1 MKKKIRL
8 IILFILLIGISLLLG
23 NKVYASDFYRNGA
36 DTTEFDLNDGG
47 LYNVF
52 CIDDTK
58 TYTVQTHSAKYAS
71 SSYSQKMGLMLNQIA
86 TYNEKGTSSDMPP
99 SVGYALWYLQKTG
112 HLQEAFSSQDNP
124 YWSALQLIIY
134 RATAEYGEN
143 ICEHSETN
151 ATTSQDVMKWS
162 DIYARCYYDIFS
174 KLGKD
179 TPLFDVESDED
190 ELAVNVDQEE
200 KTIVVG
206 PYYLELNVEASST
219 TKQYLYNQL
228 IRNGVND
235 NTAFATFDKIKN
247 MNCDEGEEPIFIN
260 KNGKQIKF
268 PNFVTGEAFYI
279 KFKPGNEGF
288 ITDVAKRNEEY
299 KKRPVISVNYI
310 NGFTGD
316 VTKLGSLSATFTPLY
331 VNVQAPDVHV
341 ISKDFAYGKPSDP
354 YACDSSH
361 SYWRAWFYV
370 TVDITF
376 HIYGISGNSS
386 HCIQER
392 TIRRTLPEPIEY
404 EAWLGS
410 KNDPDWHEPKY
421 DEDGNETEPGYWTD
435 HYVPSDAAWG
445 QKNSADSYDRVQNP
459 TDQNIGTYTLD
470 DVSTLQSLAKV
481 QLVARGNANNSGYKF
496 IKNDG
501 GASIVE
507 NRSYCENKEINMLI
521 QGTVWKDM
529 PTESKAYTVDGKND
543 RVGNGTQ
550 QTSAGVDLVFPGVQ
564 VSLYELKDKSDGSP
578 KLIATTTTDK
588 NGKYY
593 FFGKN
598 PSSPEEPLMNPLRKY
613 FVVFTFNG
621 QLYQATYYKNKLAK
635 GTNDGYSNAKEA
647 VDHADY
653 SMEITRNTINA
664 RFATISPSSNNYA
677 SPSKGG
683 ANAAYAYNGEIKDEN
698 GNLTGKQYRDVWAEF
713 IQASTFKG
721 SEVKDPVKEDYDKVW
736 DRQQTYEEAY
746 GSLATLDSVKN
757 FIKDSMM
764 TAKSYQMG
772 DDTSLYPVYDQFQ
785 IESIDKTSKK
795 YAGVESRID
804 WNSLPGDALI
814 KNEEQY
820 TYKYADY
827 SPAGSGAGTGAL
839 NKQVL
844 NGLKKAGVTAGDIKQ
859 HVPRSSATLN
869 WKTKTGTRITY
880 TINPKYNLSDYVV
893 NYPKD
898 YEVIG
903 ITYHYLYTVKSAQCY
918 YANFGVTWR
927 EEPEMS
933 IQKDVYKARVIVNGK
948 EHTYNYNSSSSG
960 DSDENVWTTQLK
972 AADVL
977 YNASLGYNYERDVY
991 KSDYIFTGKGDEA
1004 IKNMQII
1011 VTYRITLKNTGNV
1024 KMRVNEL
1031 VDYYDYDNYQFDV
1044 ATNTSPD
1051 STGELPARWYNTYD
1065 YANGDGSN
1073 VISSE
1078 PSSYIGSNKKGGIQS
1093 TSGLKVYGSSRT
1105 SKDGGYGNNYQAET
1119 LTGGNYNYHAI
1130 YLTGIVNQNG
1140 SEWFDPGQKGYVYV
1154 SFRVKTDSNGKIKL
1168 DESPDG
1174 SLSSYPGKRNIIEIN
1189 SYSTKYVDA
1198 ATVPDTL
1205 DDGDGRHDRAVG
1217 GQDAGLI
1224 DKSSNPGNLAT
1235 TDLTS
1240 EGYLDYTVTEQ
1251 GKEYKDEFG
1260 GDHFMDSRGEGLKAD
1275 RIPHVEPDT
1284 DESIPF
1290 RVIIKLGVDTEVSGY
1305 VYEDNRSTAND
1316 NAIVGNGVDDSEP
1329 RISGVTTQLIE
1340 LVQDVDENGIS
1351 KGTYNSERV
1360 VGVYRSTN
1368 GVIDEVNNNV
1378 DYYSAKD
1385 SGGKSQVVY
1394 SDHSS
1399 NIFYVEPQNLSKGQY
1414 SFLSIPAGMYYVRFT
1429 YGDKTRTTLTNSN
1442 SNEVNVLLGEQ
1453 GFNDKSYNGQD
1464 YKSTVYQ
1471 AGLSQDH
1478 QYYGVSGFK
1487 NSDTQNYT
1495 SSSNDTEPLSIT
1507 GDYKSRMYNYDINA
1521 GSARQGVSDAKD
1533 VYAYRQRQI
1542 NYSTTVTNYKS
1553 EVLDSFEKLG
1563 TYVPTDASGKVDKNA
1578 QKSLQSSMVNELMEN
1593 TKQVAQTG
1601 TIDVEVEYNRTSSSE
1616 DDGNNNGSEYKITDV
1631 DLGLVERARSQ
1642 LKMNKEIAN
1651 FKVVLESGDVLFN
1664 ATKTVN
1670 NLYFAEHQ
1678 GHYVI
1683 YYRDHNAWN
1692 QSAGNLGQTQ
1702 LPPRLYRLAGTIVS
1716 SNSTETP
1723 ELLQAYIDDELLEGA
1738 RIQITY
1744 AYKVENVGEIDYL
1757 DKQFYYTGKTNN
1769 TSASNIS
1776 RTSADTVIDY
1786 VTNEIKYAK
1795 DYNSKNNW
1803 NVRYANELTNT
1814 SAKGET
1820 DLVNRQ
1826 YATRLKTYNT
1836 LLTTE
1841 DMNGG
1846 LLPRA
1851 IASDYGEATS
1861 KDTSLILTTTVSTNN
1876 SGDNLVYNN
1885 LTEIVKMTNSQ
1896 GRRMQFAIVG
1906 NQIMADQSLG
1916 NNAASSE
1923 LSKIKLVTPSEI
1935 DADSAQQ
1942 VVLMPPTG
1950 ANKNYVPY
1958 IVAALVSAGLIIAAV
1973 VIIKTKVLKGKAK

>member
-8 IILFILLIGISLLLG
+8 IILLILLIGISLLLG
-23 NKVYASDFYRNGA
+23 NKTYALTINKKGLMPTDYDLSDNYNGVYNNFCIEDTRTYRWATNSAVSHPQITQGVQ
-36 DTTEFDLNDGG
+36 LNDKVE
-47 LYNVF
+47 YNV
-52 CIDDTK
+52 
-58 TYTVQTHSAKYAS
+58 
-71 SSYSQKMGLMLNQIA
+71 M
-86 TYNEKGTSSDMPP
+86 SSDTGEIPP

-112 HLQEAFSSQDNP
+112 HLQEAYSAQNSV
-124 YWSALQLIIY
+124 YWNTLQAVIY
-134 RATAEYGEN
+134 NATAKYGEDLCIQAVESPISN
-143 ICEHSETN
+143 EVT
-151 ATTSQDVMKWS
+151 KWS
-162 DIYARCYYDIFS
+162 DIYAKCYYEIFS
-174 KLGKD
+174 KLGGQKSMFEAY
-179 TPLFDVESDED
+179 TTEE

-206 PYYLELNVEASST
+206 PYYLELNVSASLES
-219 TKQYLYNQL
+219 QRYLYNQL
-228 IRNGVND
+228 IRNGVDD
-235 NTAFATFDKIKN
+235 NTAFATFDAIKN
-247 MNCDEGEEPIFIN
+247 MNCDEGEKPIFIN
-260 KNGKQIKF
+260 KNGKEIKF
-268 PNFVTGEAFYI
+268 PNFITQEPFYI
-279 KFKPGNEGF
+279 KFTPGNDGF

-299 KKRPVISVNYI
+299 KKKPVIVIDYI
-310 NGFTGD
+310 NGFTGNI
-316 VTKLGSLSATFTPLY
+316 TKYEDEVSKFNQFY
-331 VNVQAPDVHV
+331 INVEAPDVYV
-341 ISKDFAYGKPSDP
+341 YFKKRIGEAWLDR
-354 YACDSSH
+354 CDASGA
-361 SYWRAWFYV
+361 YWRRRFKVSVDV
-370 TVDITF
+370 TFKTYHSFGDTTSVGGTDIAPF
-376 HIYGISGNSS
+376 
-386 HCIQER
+386 
-392 TIRRTLPEPIEY
+392 TLPELVTYEWRGPSENNPEKHEEYNEEGELTNVWYSDHWEPIGDASENQKDY
-404 EAWLGS
+404 KDIVE
-410 KNDPDWHEPKY
+410 N
-421 DEDGNETEPGYWTD
+421 PG
-435 HYVPSDAAWG
+435 
-445 QKNSADSYDRVQNP
+445 
-459 TDQNIGTYTLD
+459 DQDMGPYTLGFSARLQHM
-470 DVSTLQSLAKV
+470 VRITLMA
-481 QLVARGNANNSGYKF
+481 GMNANGSGYRF
-496 IKNDG
+496 IKNDD

-507 NRSYCENKEINMLI
+507 DRSYCENKEINMLI
-521 QGTVWKDM
+521 QGSVWKDM

-550 QTSAGVDLVFPGVQ
+550 QTTAGVDLVFPGVQ

-598 PSSPEEPLMNPLRKY
+598 PDSPEEPLMNPLRKY

-785 IESIDKTSKK
+785 IESIDKTSNK
-795 YAGVESRID
+795 YAGIEPRID
-804 WNSLPGDALI
+804 YSALPGDAWI
-814 KNEEQY
+814 RHKETRQ
-820 TYKYADY
+820 
-827 SPAGSGAGTGAL
+827 G
-839 NKQVL
+839 
-844 NGLKKAGVTAGDIKQ
+844 
-859 HVPRSSATLN
+859 
-869 WKTKTGTRITY
+869 KTGKESSIGGPKSLSAEQKIQMEKMHLKRSEYNPPRPSQTTNASSGSY
-880 TINPKYNLSDYVV
+880 TVEWSTWNDKYNLSDYIV

-903 ITYHYLYTVKSAQCY
+903 ITYHYLYTVKSAQCF

-948 EHTYNYNSSSSG
+948 EHTYNYNSSASG

-977 YNASLGYNYERDVY
+977 YNASLGYNYMRDVY

-1073 VISSE
+1073 VTSSE

-1093 TSGLKVYGSSRT
+1093 TGGLKVYGSSRT

-1174 SLSSYPGKRNIIEIN
+1174 SFSSYPGKRNIIEIN

-1240 EGYLDYTVTEQ
+1240 EGYLDYTVTEKN
-1251 GKEYKDEFG
+1251 KEYKDEFG
-1260 GDHFMDSRGEGLKAD
+1260 GNLFMDSRGEGLIAD

-1284 DESIPF
+1284 DEALPF

-1305 VYEDNRSTAND
+1305 VYEDNRNTAND

-1399 NIFYVEPQNLSKGQY
+1399 NIFYVEPQKLSKGQY

-1563 TYVPTDASGKVDKNA
+1563 TYVPTDASGKVDTNA

-1616 DDGNNNGSEYKITDV
+1616 EVGNNNGSEYKITDV
-1631 DLGLVERARSQ
+1631 DLGLVERPRSQ

-1692 QSAGNLGQTQ
+1692 QNSGNLAQTQ

-1716 SNSTETP
+1716 ANSTETP

-1795 DYNSKNNW
+1795 DYNSENNW

-1851 IASDYGEATS
+1851 IASDYNEATS

-1906 NQIMADQSLG
+1906 NQVMADQSLG

-1950 ANKNYVPY
+1950 ANKNYLPY
-1958 IVAALVSAGLIIAAV
+1958 ILAALVSAGLIIAAV

>member
-1 MKKKIRL
+1 MTLPER
-8 IILFILLIGISLLLG
+8 
-23 NKVYASDFYRNGA
+23 
-36 DTTEFDLNDGG
+36 
-47 LYNVF
+47 
-52 CIDDTK
+52 
-58 TYTVQTHSAKYAS
+58 
-71 SSYSQKMGLMLNQIA
+71 
-86 TYNEKGTSSDMPP
+86 
-99 SVGYALWYLQKTG
+99 
-112 HLQEAFSSQDNP
+112 
-124 YWSALQLIIY
+124 
-134 RATAEYGEN
+134 
-143 ICEHSETN
+143 
-151 ATTSQDVMKWS
+151 
-162 DIYARCYYDIFS
+162 
-174 KLGKD
+174 
-179 TPLFDVESDED
+179 
-190 ELAVNVDQEE
+190 
-200 KTIVVG
+200 
-206 PYYLELNVEASST
+206 
-219 TKQYLYNQL
+219 
-228 IRNGVND
+228 
-235 NTAFATFDKIKN
+235 
-247 MNCDEGEEPIFIN
+247 
-260 KNGKQIKF
+260 
-268 PNFVTGEAFYI
+268 I
-279 KFKPGNEGF
+279 KFKYKVGVDTWQDPPTIDEETGEVIEEGERHF
-288 ITDVAKRNEEY
+288 RPKEE
-299 KKRPVISVNYI
+299 
-310 NGFTGD
+310 D
-316 VTKLGSLSATFTPLY
+316 L
-331 VNVQAPDVHV
+331 PD
-341 ISKDFAYGKPSDP
+341 
-354 YACDSSH
+354 
-361 SYWRAWFYV
+361 
-370 TVDITF
+370 
-376 HIYGISGNSS
+376 
-386 HCIQER
+386 
-392 TIRRTLPEPIEY
+392 
-404 EAWLGS
+404 
-410 KNDPDWHEPKY
+410 
-421 DEDGNETEPGYWTD
+421 DGNAWTQ
-435 HYVPSDAAWG
+435 YSGPV
-445 QKNSADSYDRVQNP
+445 K
-459 TDQNIGTYTLD
+459 DQNVGTKIFVPQSPFLQPTTRIILKDYGQVPGTG
-470 DVSTLQSLAKV
+470 VSI
-481 QLVARGNANNSGYKF
+481 F

-507 NRSYCENKEINMLI
+507 DRTYCENKEINMLI
-521 QGTVWKDM
+521 QGSVWKDM

-550 QTSAGVDLVFPGVQ
+550 QTTAGVDLVFPGVQ

-598 PSSPEEPLMNPLRKY
+598 PNSPEEPLMNPLRKY

-721 SEVKDPVKEDYDKVW
+721 SEVQDPVKEDYDKVW

-785 IESIDKTSKK
+785 IESIDKTSNK
-795 YAGVESRID
+795 YAGIASRID
-804 WNSLPGDALI
+804 YNAIPSDAW
-814 KNEEQY
+814 EY
-820 TYKYADY
+820 
-827 SPAGSGAGTGAL
+827 
-839 NKQVL
+839 V
-844 NGLKKAGVTAGDIKQ
+844 
-859 HVPRSSATLN
+859 
-869 WKTKTGTRITY
+869 KTKTSGTSGKGSSIGGPQPYNYFQWLVQADKTDTSYSDYSKMASKDKQTTNPSTGDTWSITR
-880 TINPKYNLSDYVV
+880 NLKKGYNLSDYIV

-948 EHTYNYNSSSSG
+948 EHTYNYNSSASG

-1073 VISSE
+1073 VTSSE

-1093 TSGLKVYGSSRT
+1093 TGGLKVYGSSRT

-1119 LTGGNYNYHAI
+1119 LTSGNYNYHAI

-1174 SLSSYPGKRNIIEIN
+1174 SFSSYPGKRNIIEIN

-1240 EGYLDYTVTEQ
+1240 EGYLDYTVTEKN
-1251 GKEYKDEFG
+1251 KEYKDEFG
-1260 GDHFMDSRGEGLKAD
+1260 GNLFMDSRGEGLIAD

-1284 DESIPF
+1284 DEAIPF
-1290 RVIIKLGVDTEVSGY
+1290 RVIIKLGVDTEISGY

-1563 TYVPTDASGKVDKNA
+1563 TYVPTDASGKVDTNA

-1616 DDGNNNGSEYKITDV
+1616 EVGNNNGSEYKITDV
-1631 DLGLVERARSQ
+1631 DLGLVERPRSQ

-1692 QSAGNLGQTQ
+1692 QNSGNLAQTQ

-1716 SNSTETP
+1716 ANSTETP

-1786 VTNEIKYAK
+1786 VTNEIKYTK
-1795 DYNSKNNW
+1795 DYNSENNW

-1851 IASDYGEATS
+1851 IASDYNEATS

-1950 ANKNYVPY
+1950 ANKNYLPY
-1958 IVAALVSAGLIIAAV
+1958 ILAALVSAGLIIAAV

>member
-1 MKKKIRL
+1 MQHIMNGGVL
-8 IILFILLIGISLLLG
+8 CDFGE
-23 NKVYASDFYRNGA
+23 ASQV
-36 DTTEFDLNDGG
+36 GG
-47 LYNVF
+47 DV
-52 CIDDTK
+52 
-58 TYTVQTHSAKYAS
+58 
-71 SSYSQKMGLMLNQIA
+71 
-86 TYNEKGTSSDMPP
+86 EKW
-99 SVGYALWYLQKTG
+99 A
-112 HLQEAFSSQDNP
+112 
-124 YWSALQLIIY
+124 
-134 RATAEYGEN
+134 
-143 ICEHSETN
+143 
-151 ATTSQDVMKWS
+151 
-162 DIYARCYYDIFS
+162 DIYAKCYYEIFQNLNGGS
-174 KLGKD
+174 IFEAF
-179 TPLFDVESDED
+179 TTED

-206 PYYLELNVEASST
+206 PYYLAVRANAT
-219 TKQYLYNQL
+219 TESKKYLYNQL
-228 IRNGVND
+228 IRNGVD
-235 NTAFATFDKIKN
+235 EKTAFATYKGIKN
-247 MNCDEGEEPIFIN
+247 MSCDEGEEPIFVN
-260 KNGKQIKF
+260 QNGEEIKF
-268 PNFVTGEAFYI
+268 PNFVTEEPFYI

-288 ITDVAKRNEEY
+288 ITDVAKRDEEY
-299 KKRPVISVNYI
+299 KKKPVISVEYI

-316 VTKLGSLSATFTPLY
+316 IIKYDDYQSIFSNLIVNPLAADVQIESKEEDGATEQYQL
-331 VNVQAPDVHV
+331 DE
-341 ISKDFAYGKPSDP
+341 SGAY
-354 YACDSSH
+354 
-361 SYWRAWFYV
+361 YWREFKV
-370 TVDITF
+370 QVKVTF
-376 HIYGISGNSS
+376 HAYFAGRGGTVKLNHVEEYVLPKTIKFRYRLDVKV
-386 HCIQER
+386 IQHPAEWGYNDEGEWVK
-392 TIRRTLPEPIEY
+392 TKDEEPDTYEVLGELP
-404 EAWLGS
+404 
-410 KNDPDWHEPKY
+410 KD
-421 DEDGNETEPGYWTD
+421 
-435 HYVPSDAAWG
+435 
-445 QKNSADSYDRVQNP
+445 ADSWTEYYGPVEDQELGEKTIAAKGRVLQPNAK
-459 TDQNIGTYTLD
+459 IKLKAMGGLSGTG
-470 DVSTLQSLAKV
+470 VSIFV
-481 QLVARGNANNSGYKF
+481 
-496 IKNDG
+496 KNDG

-507 NRSYCENKEINMLI
+507 DRTYCENKEINMLI

-529 PTESKAYTVDGKND
+529 PTENKEYTVDGKND
-543 RVGNGTQ
+543 RIGNGVQ
-550 QTSAGVDLVFPGVQ
+550 QTTAGADIVFPGVQ
-564 VSLYELKDKSDGSP
+564 VTLYELKDKSDGSP

-598 PSSPEEPLMNPLRKY
+598 PNSPEEPLMNPLRKY
-613 FVVFTFNG
+613 FVVFTYNG
-621 QLYQATYYKNKLAK
+621 QLYQATYYKNQLAK

-647 VDHADY
+647 IDHADY
-653 SMEITRNTINA
+653 GMEITRNTINA
-664 RFATISPSSNNYA
+664 RFATISPSSNNYS

-721 SEVKDPVKEDYDKVW
+721 EEVKDPVKEDYDKVW
-736 DRQQTYEEAY
+736 DRAQTYEEAY

-757 FIKDSMM
+757 FIKDSML

-785 IESIDKTSKK
+785 IESIDKTSNK
-795 YAGVESRID
+795 YAGIEPRID
-804 WNSLPGDALI
+804 YSAAPEDAWTTEIVYVPGTSGKGSSGGTSAGNYGAKLDQAQKLGLSYNQYKNTCTTTQVSSGGKKGYSYRVRRWNG
-814 KNEEQY
+814 
-820 TYKYADY
+820 
-827 SPAGSGAGTGAL
+827 
-839 NKQVL
+839 
-844 NGLKKAGVTAGDIKQ
+844 
-859 HVPRSSATLN
+859 
-869 WKTKTGTRITY
+869 
-880 TINPKYNLSDYVV
+880 KYNINDFVV

-960 DSDENVWTTQLK
+960 DADENVWTTELK

-977 YNASLGYNYERDVY
+977 YNASLGYSYERDVY
-991 KSDYIFTGKGDEA
+991 KSDYIYTGKGDEA

-1078 PSSYIGSNKKGGIQS
+1078 PSSYIGSDKKGGVLS

-1105 SKDGGYGNNYQAET
+1105 SKDGGYGNNYATET
-1119 LTGGNYNYHAI
+1119 LTGGSYNYHAI

-1168 DESPDG
+1168 DESADG
-1174 SLSSYPGKRNIIEIN
+1174 SYSSYPGKRNIIEIN

-1205 DDGDGRHDRAVG
+1205 DEGDGRHDRAVG

-1235 TDLTS
+1235 SDLTP
-1240 EGYLDYTVTEQ
+1240 EGYLDYTVTEKD
-1251 GKEYKDEFG
+1251 KEYKDEFG
-1260 GDHFMDSRGEGLKAD
+1260 GNNFVDSRGEGLKAD

-1284 DESIPF
+1284 DEALPF
-1290 RVIIKLGVDTEVSGY
+1290 RVIIKLGVDTEISGY

-1360 VGVYRSTN
+1360 IGEYRSTN
-1368 GVIDEVNNNV
+1368 GVIDEINNNV

-1394 SDHSS
+1394 SDHNS

-1429 YGDKTRTTLTNSN
+1429 YGDKTRTTLSNSN
-1442 SNEVNVLLGEQ
+1442 SNEVNVLIGEQ

-1471 AGLSQDH
+1471 AGISQDH

-1487 NSDTQNYT
+1487 NYDSQNYT

-1507 GDYKSRMYNYDINA
+1507 GDYKSRMYNYDISA
-1521 GSARQGVSDAKD
+1521 GSSRQGVSDAKD
-1533 VYAYRQRQI
+1533 VYAYRQKQI

-1563 TYVPTDASGKVDKNA
+1563 TYVPTDASGKVDTNA
-1578 QKSLQSSMVNELMEN
+1578 QKTNQLSMITELMNN

-1601 TIDVEVEYNRTSSSE
+1601 TIDVEVEYNRTSSSQE
-1616 DDGNNNGSEYKITDV
+1616 EGNLNGTEYKITDV

-1642 LKMNKEIAN
+1642 LKMNKQIAN
-1651 FKVVLESGDVLFN
+1651 FKVTLESGDVLFN

-1670 NLYFAEHQ
+1670 NLYYAEHQ

-1683 YYRDHNAWN
+1683 YYRDQNAWN
-1692 QSAGNLGQTQ
+1692 SNSGNLAQTQ

-1744 AYKVENVGEIDYL
+1744 AYRVENVGEIDYL

-1776 RTSADTVIDY
+1776 RTSADTIVDY

-1795 DYNSKNNW
+1795 DYNANNNW
-1803 NVRYANELTNT
+1803 DIRYANELTNT
-1814 SAKGET
+1814 SQNGEN

-1826 YATRLKTYNT
+1826 YASRLKTYNT

-1841 DMNGG
+1841 DVKGG
-1846 LLPRA
+1846 LLPRS
-1851 IASDYGEATS
+1851 IAQDYNEAAS
-1861 KDTSLILTTTVSTNN
+1861 KDTSLVLTTTVSTNN
-1876 SGDNLVYNN
+1876 TGDNLVYNN

-1916 NNAASSE
+1916 NNAASNE
-1923 LSKIKLVTPSEI
+1923 LSKIKLITPSEI

-1950 ANKNYVPY
+1950 ANKNYTAY
-1958 IVAALVSAGLIIAAV
+1958 IIASLIAAGLIIASV
-1973 VIIKTKVLKGKAK
+1973 VIIKTKVLKQKNK

>member
-8 IILFILLIGISLLLG
+8 IILLILLIGISLLLS
-23 NKVYASDFYRNGA
+23 NKVYASDFYRNGG
-36 DTTEFDLNDGG
+36 DVLDFDLSEGG
-47 LYNVF
+47 VYNNF

-58 TYTVQTHSAKYAS
+58 TYSVQTHSAKYATT
-71 SSYSQKMGLMLNQIA
+71 SYSQTMGLILNQIA
-86 TYNEKGTSSDMPP
+86 TYNVKGTSSNMPP

-124 YWSALQLIIY
+124 YWSALQFIIY
-134 RATAEYGEN
+134 RATAEYGED
-143 ICEHSETN
+143 ICEN
-151 ATTSQDVMKWS
+151 ASLNVTTSTDVSKWS
-162 DIYARCYYDIFS
+162 DIYARCYYEIFS

-179 TPLFDVESDED
+179 TPLFDVISYED

-206 PYYLELNVEASST
+206 PYYLELNVDASNNA
-219 TKQYLYNQL
+219 KRYLYNQL
-228 IRNGVND
+228 IRNGVDD
-235 NTAFATFDKIKN
+235 NTAFATFNKIKN

-279 KFKPGNEGF
+279 KFRPGNEGF
-288 ITDVAKRNEEY
+288 ITDVAKRDEEY
-299 KKRPVISVNYI
+299 KKKPVISVNYI

-316 VTKLGSLSATFTPLY
+316 VTKLGSVSATFSPLY
-331 VNVQAPDVHV
+331 VNVEAPDVRV
-341 ISKDFAYGKPSDP
+341 ISKTFAYGEPGEP
-354 YACDSSH
+354 YECDSSH
-361 SYWRAWFYV
+361 SYWRAWFNV
-370 TVDITF
+370 RVEITF
-376 HIYGISGNSS
+376 HIYGVKGNSS
-386 HCIQER
+386 YCMEEIIR
-392 TIRRTLPEPIEY
+392 TEDLPNPIEY

-410 KNDPDWHEPKY
+410 YNDQVYHAPVLDK
-421 DEDGNETEPGYWTD
+421 DGNVIKDGYFTD
-435 HYVPSDAAWG
+435 NWQPTDYAKE
-445 QKNSADSYDRVQNP
+445 QKKDPKNYDRVRNP
-459 TDQNIGTYTLD
+459 TDQSLGTYTIDNVLM
-470 DVSTLQSLAKV
+470 LQSLARPK
-481 QLVARGNANNSGYKF
+481 LVARGNANDSGYKF
-496 IKNDG
+496 IENDG

-521 QGTVWKDM
+521 QGSVWKDM

-598 PSSPEEPLMNPLRKY
+598 PTSPEEPLMNPLRKY

-721 SEVKDPVKEDYDKVW
+721 SEVQDPVKEDYDKVW

-785 IESIDKTSKK
+785 IESIDKTSNK
-795 YAGVESRID
+795 YAGIEPRID
-804 WNSLPGDALI
+804 YSALPGDAWTYEPVTMPFKGNDPSSSAGGPKSI
-814 KNEEQY
+814 K
-820 TYKYADY
+820 D
-827 SPAGSGAGTGAL
+827 L
-839 NKQVL
+839 NKEQRL
-844 NGLKKAGVTAGDIKQ
+844 ALQKGHGLQGNVNFPRASLDVDYKK
-859 HVPRSSATLN
+859 
-869 WKTKTGTRITY
+869 KTKTIMVPKL
-880 TINPKYNLSDYVV
+880 NPKYNLSDYIV

-903 ITYHYLYTVKSAQCY
+903 ITYHYLYTVKSAQCF

-948 EHTYNYNSSSSG
+948 EHTYNYNSSASG

-977 YNASLGYNYERDVY
+977 YNASLGYNYVRDVY

-1073 VISSE
+1073 VTSSE

-1093 TSGLKVYGSSRT
+1093 TGGLKVYGSSRT

-1119 LTGGNYNYHAI
+1119 LTSGNYNYHAI

-1240 EGYLDYTVTEQ
+1240 EGYLDYTVTEKN
-1251 GKEYKDEFG
+1251 KEYKDEFG
-1260 GDHFMDSRGEGLKAD
+1260 GNLFMDSRGEGLIAD

-1284 DESIPF
+1284 DEAIPF
-1290 RVIIKLGVDTEVSGY
+1290 RVIIKLGVDTEISGY
-1305 VYEDNRSTAND
+1305 VYEDNRNTAND

-1360 VGVYRSTN
+1360 VGKYRSTN
-1368 GVIDEVNNNV
+1368 GVIDEVNNNE

-1429 YGDKTRTTLTNSN
+1429 YGDKPRTTLTNSN

-1563 TYVPTDASGKVDKNA
+1563 TYVPTDASGKVDTNA

-1616 DDGNNNGSEYKITDV
+1616 EVGNNNGSEYKITDV
-1631 DLGLVERARSQ
+1631 DLGLVERPRSQ

-1692 QSAGNLGQTQ
+1692 QNSGNLAQTQ

-1716 SNSTETP
+1716 ANSTETP

-1795 DYNSKNNW
+1795 DYNSENNW

-1851 IASDYGEATS
+1851 IASDYNEATS

-1950 ANKNYVPY
+1950 ANKNYLPY
-1958 IVAALVSAGLIIAAV
+1958 ILAALVSAGLIIAAV

>member
-1 MKKKIRL
+1 MA
-8 IILFILLIGISLLLG
+8 GH
-23 NKVYASDFYRNGA
+23 
-36 DTTEFDLNDGG
+36 
-47 LYNVF
+47 
-52 CIDDTK
+52 IDIT
-58 TYTVQTHSAKYAS
+58 
-71 SSYSQKMGLMLNQIA
+71 LP
-86 TYNEKGTSSDMPP
+86 E
-99 SVGYALWYLQKTG
+99 
-112 HLQEAFSSQDNP
+112 
-124 YWSALQLIIY
+124 
-134 RATAEYGEN
+134 R
-143 ICEHSETN
+143 
-151 ATTSQDVMKWS
+151 
-162 DIYARCYYDIFS
+162 
-174 KLGKD
+174 
-179 TPLFDVESDED
+179 
-190 ELAVNVDQEE
+190 
-200 KTIVVG
+200 
-206 PYYLELNVEASST
+206 
-219 TKQYLYNQL
+219 
-228 IRNGVND
+228 
-235 NTAFATFDKIKN
+235 
-247 MNCDEGEEPIFIN
+247 
-260 KNGKQIKF
+260 
-268 PNFVTGEAFYI
+268 I
-279 KFKPGNEGF
+279 KFKYKVGVDTWQDPPTIDEETGEVTEGEWHS
-288 ITDVAKRNEEY
+288 RPREE
-299 KKRPVISVNYI
+299 
-310 NGFTGD
+310 D
-316 VTKLGSLSATFTPLY
+316 L
-331 VNVQAPDVHV
+331 PD
-341 ISKDFAYGKPSDP
+341 DAN
-354 YACDSSH
+354 
-361 SYWRAWFYV
+361 AWTQYS
-370 TVDITF
+370 
-376 HIYGISGNSS
+376 GIV
-386 HCIQER
+386 E
-392 TIRRTLPEPIEY
+392 
-404 EAWLGS
+404 
-410 KNDPDWHEPKY
+410 
-421 DEDGNETEPGYWTD
+421 
-435 HYVPSDAAWG
+435 
-445 QKNSADSYDRVQNP
+445 
-459 TDQNIGTYTLD
+459 DQNVGTIMFVPPSPFLQPTTRIILKDYGQVPGTG
-470 DVSTLQSLAKV
+470 VSI
-481 QLVARGNANNSGYKF
+481 F

-507 NRSYCENKEINMLI
+507 DRTYCENKEINMLI
-521 QGTVWKDM
+521 QGSVWKDM

-550 QTSAGVDLVFPGVQ
+550 QTTAGVDLVFPGVQ

-598 PSSPEEPLMNPLRKY
+598 PNSPEEPLMNPLRKY

-721 SEVKDPVKEDYDKVW
+721 SEVQDPVKEDYDKVW

-785 IESIDKTSKK
+785 IESIDKTSNK
-795 YAGVESRID
+795 YAGIASRID
-804 WNSLPGDALI
+804 YNAIPSDAWEYTTKPNPVTPGKGSFVGGPQPYNYSQYLI
-814 KNEEQY
+814 QADKSNTSYSDYMKQFSQDKQITNPSTGV
-820 TYKYADY
+820 TY
-827 SPAGSGAGTGAL
+827 STFR
-839 NKQVL
+839 N
-844 NGLKKAGVTAGDIKQ
+844 LKKG
-859 HVPRSSATLN
+859 
-869 WKTKTGTRITY
+869 
-880 TINPKYNLSDYVV
+880 YNLSDYIV

-903 ITYHYLYTVKSAQCY
+903 ITYHYLYTVKSAQCF

-948 EHTYNYNSSSSG
+948 EHTYNYNSSASG

-977 YNASLGYNYERDVY
+977 YNASLGYNYMRDVY

-1073 VISSE
+1073 VTSSE

-1093 TSGLKVYGSSRT
+1093 TGGLKVYGSSRT

-1119 LTGGNYNYHAI
+1119 LTSGNYNYHAI

-1240 EGYLDYTVTEQ
+1240 EGYLDYTVTEKN
-1251 GKEYKDEFG
+1251 KEYKDEFG
-1260 GDHFMDSRGEGLKAD
+1260 GNLFMDSRGEGLIAD

-1284 DESIPF
+1284 DEALPF

-1305 VYEDNRSTAND
+1305 VYEDNRNTAND

-1487 NSDTQNYT
+1487 NPDTQNYT

-1563 TYVPTDASGKVDKNA
+1563 TYVPTDASGKVDTNA

-1616 DDGNNNGSEYKITDV
+1616 EVGNNNGSEYKITDV
-1631 DLGLVERARSQ
+1631 DLGLVERPRSQ

-1692 QSAGNLGQTQ
+1692 QNSGNLAQTQ

-1716 SNSTETP
+1716 ANSTETP

-1795 DYNSKNNW
+1795 DYNSENNW

-1851 IASDYGEATS
+1851 IASDYNEATS

-1950 ANKNYVPY
+1950 ANKNYLPY
-1958 IVAALVSAGLIIAAV
+1958 ILAALVSAGLIIAAV